1 VIQPQ
6 KIGIV
11 YLIGAGPGD
20 PQLLTLR
27 GKECIE
33 EADTVIYDYL
43 ANDALLQFAKKGG
56 EIIFA
61 GKRKGNMTL
70 PQEEI
75 NRLIVKKGKEGKVVA
90 RLKGGDPFIF
100 GRGGE
105 EALALA
111 EAGVP
116 FEIIPGVTSGVAV
129 AAYAGIP
136 LTHRDF
142 ASTVIFTSGHEDP
155 SKPRPSIPWKA
166 LAKEMGT
173 LVFYMGITN
182 LQGIVSN
189 LTKYGCD
196 PKTPIALVRWGT
208 KPEQETIV
216 GTLEDIVQKTE
227 SISFPPP
234 VTIVVGEV
242 VGLRKRLK
250 WFENRPLFGKRVLVT
265 RTKDQA
271 KTLIEAL
278 RRVGAEAVVFPTIQT
293 LPPENFSALDS
304 AISNINAFDWVVF
317 TSANGV
323 RYFFDR
329 FSAIEKDVRTM
340 AGVKIAAI
348 GEKTALALK
357 QFHLR
362 VDLVPDE
369 AVAEGL
375 VEAFSKIKMDGLRV
389 LIPRAREAREILPDE
404 LRQMGARVDVVET
417 YRTIQPEAEA
427 TPLMEKFMAG
437 RIDVITFTSASTVKN
452 LIEMV
457 GKDNIFTFVNK
468 VVIAS
473 IGPIT
478 RQALQRAGLPV
489 HVTAE
494 EPSILGL
501 VDALVKYFERGGRP

>member
-1 VIQPQ
+1 MTPP
-6 KIGIV
+6 KKKGIV

-27 GKECIE
+27 GRECIE

-43 ANDALLQFAKKGG
+43 ANDALLHFAKKGA
-56 EIIFA
+56 EIIYA

-70 PQEEI
+70 PQEHI
-75 NRLIVKKGKEGKVVA
+75 NQLLVKRGKEGKVVA

-105 EALALA
+105 EALALV

-116 FEIIPGVTSGVAV
+116 FEVIPGVTSGVAV

-136 LTHRDF
+136 LTHRDL
-142 ASTVIFTSGHEDP
+142 ASSVVFTSGHEDP
-155 SKPRPSIPWKA
+155 SKPRSSIPWSA
-166 LAKEMGT
+166 MAREMGT

-189 LTKYGCD
+189 LTKYGRD
-196 PKTPIALVRWGT
+196 PKTPIALIRWGT
-208 KPEQETIV
+208 KPEQETII
-216 GTLEDIVQKTE
+216 GTLENIVQKTE
-227 SISFPPP
+227 SRCLPPP

-242 VGLRKRLK
+242 VGLRKALQ
-250 WFENRPLFGKRVLVT
+250 WFETKPLFGKRVLVT

-271 KTLIEAL
+271 KVLIETL
-278 RRVGAEAVVFPTIQT
+278 RRVGAEPVVFPMIQT
-293 LPPENFSALDS
+293 LPPEDYSVLDS
-304 AISNINAFDWVVF
+304 AISKVASYHWVIF

-323 RYFFDR
+323 RYFFER
-329 FSAIEKDVRTM
+329 LSAMGKDVRAL

-348 GEKTALALK
+348 GEKTAAALEK
-357 QFHLR
+357 FHLK
-362 VDLVPDE
+362 VDLVPEE

-375 VEAFSKIKMDGLRV
+375 VNAFSTIGMGGKRV
-389 LIPRAREAREILPDE
+389 LIPRAREAREILPEE
-404 LRQMGARVDVVET
+404 LKQMGARVDVVET
-417 YRTIQPEAEA
+417 YRTVPPDTGVA
-427 TPLMEKFMAG
+427 PLMEQFRARK
-437 RIDVITFTSASTVKN
+437 IDVITFTSASTVKN
-452 LIEMV
+452 LIEWV
-457 GKDNIFTFVNK
+457 GKENLSTLMDK

-478 RQALQRAGLPV
+478 RQALKTLGVPV

-494 EPSILGL
+494 KRSIQGL
-501 VDALVKYFERGGRP
+501 VDALVDYFKQGGTP